1 MSFSSE
7 FTWNA
12 GRLPL
17 SARGPYAL
25 MLSRALMNRRDVVIL
40 LLSSALLG
48 VAAFRLLGPPGPAIR
63 RISVEAVEIKS
74 APIKRDES
82 LVQEASWTPPDDVFV
97 VGWAPDLGA
106 PSALPELYL
115 RSGETTIFLAPRASL
130 EGLKAA
136 FLPSGTGF
144 LIRKGETVKLRL
156 QMNNSGPDGETKG
169 ARALIYFHPVTWR

>member
-40 LLSSALLG
+40 ALSSALLG
-48 VAAFRLLGPPGPAIR
+48 VAAFRLLAPPGPATR

-74 APIKRDES
+74 APIKSGEA
-82 LVQEASWTPPDDVFV
+82 LVQEASWVPPDDVFI

-106 PSALPELYL
+106 PGARPELYL
-115 RSGETTIFLAPRASL
+115 MAGDTTIFVAERGSL
-130 EGLKAA
+130 EGLKSV
-136 FLPSGTGF
+136 FMPSGTGY
-144 LIRKGETVKLRL
+144 LVRKGETVKLRL
-156 QMNNSGPDGETKG
+156 QINNSGPDGESRG
-169 ARALIYFHPVTWR
+169 ARALIYFHPVAWR